1 MRSIVKEYS
10 LALYFLLTFA
20 VTWICVLPWI
30 VTTSMPGVV
39 QDLNP
44 VINGIFSV
52 LFIGGL
58 ALGPAISAII
68 VTGIDS
74 GRSGVRELFGRTIKW
89 RVGVQWYLAAVFVP
103 LILYLSAG
111 GLHFLLGG
119 SFSIYP
125 LNRYPFRD
133 YVSQYS
139 AYNPILV
146 AIVVAIV
153 FFLYIWFLGGG
164 LEELGWRGYA
174 LPKLQGRYKC
184 NATVSSLI
192 VGVFW
197 GFWHLPLFFIP
208 GAPQY
213 GYFFPA
219 YLMGT
224 VGLAFIL
231 TWVYNNTHSIFVVI
245 LLHTMENFWFWA
257 FALLPRTAYP
267 MYWLLYL
274 IVQWT
279 FVIILILIFGA
290 TKLSRKPELSP

>member
-1 MRSIVKEYS
+1 MIRMRSIVKEYS

-20 VTWICVLPWI
+20 ITWICVLPWI

-52 LFIGGL
+52 LFTGGL

-68 VTGIDS
+68 VTSIES
-74 GRSGVRELFGRTIKW
+74 GKSGVRELFGRTVKW
-89 RVGVQWYLAAVFVP
+89 RVGVQWYLAALFVP
-103 LILYLSAG
+103 LILYLCAG
-111 GLHFLLGG
+111 GLHLLLWG
-119 SFSIYP
+119 SFLIDP

-133 YVSQYS
+133 YLSQYS
-139 AYNPILV
+139 AHNPILV
-146 AIVVAIV
+146 AIV
-153 FFLYIWFLGGG
+153 FFWFILFLGGG

-174 LPKLQGRYKC
+174 LPKLQSRYKYG
-184 NATVSSLI
+184 AIKSSLI
-192 VGVFW
+192 IGVFW

-208 GAPQY
+208 GSPQN

-279 FVIILILIFGA
+279 FVIILILAFGA
-290 TKLSRKPELSP
+290 KRLSRKPELSP